1 MGLVTCILARE
12 PLYISSRERE
22 RERDFIVLAMLSSFV
37 GERGVYYTPKGTT
50 VQGQD

>member
-22 RERDFIVLAMLSSFV
+22 RDFIVLAILSSFV
-37 GERGVYYTPKGTT
+37 GERGVYYTPKGAT